1 MLVVV
6 WYSHLPCKLDFWT
19 FSFPIQTLYVK
30 VLKICFFCPNQYRRL
45 FWGVNTWKVLSGD
58 ELILKS
64 HTIQMG
70 RVAFCKKNAMLV
82 VLLFTFYLK
91 IGLWPFSVPITKLH
105 VKVFKEWFFGQ
116 IKDRRPFL
124 GSQYLKCTFWW
135 WTWSKVSITI
145 GMMSLLC

>member
-105 VKVFKEWFFGQ
+105 VKAFKEWFFGQ